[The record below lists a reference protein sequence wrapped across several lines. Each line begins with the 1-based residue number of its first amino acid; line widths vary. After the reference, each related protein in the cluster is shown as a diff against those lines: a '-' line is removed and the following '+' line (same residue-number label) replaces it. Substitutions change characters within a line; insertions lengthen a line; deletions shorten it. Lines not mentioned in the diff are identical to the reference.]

1 MKDRQICRVLA
12 DWESGL
18 FLRNLVVWL
27 LGWDRRTKQFLL
39 MATDT
44 FIVVFGAWLAYC
56 IRLDTIYIPNQSQL
70 ILILAAPFIAIPL
83 FFGFGLY
90 RSLIRYVGHEA
101 LWSAFKAVGLTAL
114 LWGLLAFMTRA
125 YGIEGVPRSVLVLTW
140 LFMLLMVV
148 GVRLLARWFLIVQ
161 SSGSVARRHFLIYGA
176 GEAARQ
182 IAATLQSQHPR
193 LSVVHVTDDTSLI
206 GSLIGGNAV
215 YPAKNVPDLVSRY
228 EIKDAIVTLRYQSS
242 AKRMD
247 VVESLRKQGLRVRI
261 LPPFADIVDG
271 KHAVNMVRE
280 IEIGDLL
287 GREMA
292 TPDKE
297 LMETNTRDKVVLITG
312 AGGSIGSELCRQA
325 VSLRTS
331 KLVLL
336 ESSEVA
342 LYEIVRELNQKSV
355 ATIVPILGSVTDQ
368 PLIKRVLD
376 EHGVDTVFHAAAY
389 KHVPLVED
397 NPFQGVINNALGTL
411 SVATAAF
418 ESNVEVMV
426 LVSTDKAVWPSSV
439 MGASKRIAE
448 LIIQDFAA
456 RAKRSNVQKTFCAVR
471 FGNVIG
477 SSGSVIPLFR
487 EQIRN
492 GGPLTLTDPAAT
504 RYFMTVSEAA
514 QLVIQAGSIARQ
526 GNKSEQNEGDIYLL
540 DMGEPVL
547 IRDLAVKMIQL
558 SNLTVCDETN
568 PQGDIAIQI
577 IGLRPGE
584 KLHEVLRYSIKEPNP
599 TAHPKISVASEPPA
613 EALDFDQLYRDLR
626 EIAAAHDH
634 DRLMELLC
642 RVTGLSRPDPGT
654 EAETDEPCPQAVLGS

>member
-1 MKDRQICRVLA
+1 MLQN
-12 DWESGL
+12 
-18 FLRNLVVWL
+18 FVVWL
-27 LGWDRRTKQFLL
+27 LARDRRVKQLVL
-39 MATDT
+39 VAADT

-56 IRLDTIYIPNQSQL
+56 IRLDALYVPNQSQL
-70 ILILAAPFIAIPL
+70 VMILSAPLIAIPI
-83 FFGFGLY
+83 FFGFGMY
-90 RSLIRYVGHEA
+90 RSLIRYVGQEA
-101 LWSAFKAVGLTAL
+101 IWSAFKAVGLTAL

-125 YGIEGVPRSVLVLTW
+125 YGIQGVPRSVLVLTW
-140 LFMLLMVV
+140 VFVLVMVISL
-148 GVRLLARWFLIVQ
+148 RFWARWFLVMQ
-161 SSGSVARRHFLIYGA
+161 TSGSVPRRHFLIYGA

-182 IAATLQSQHPR
+182 IASTLQSQNPR
-193 LSVVHVTDDTSLI
+193 LSVIHATDDPSLY
-206 GSLIGGNAV
+206 GRLIGGNAV
-215 YPAKNVPDLVSRY
+215 FPSKDVPDLVRRY
-228 EIKDAIVTLRYQSS
+228 EIKDAIITLRYTSN

-271 KHAVNMVRE
+271 KHMVNMVRE

-287 GREMA
+287 DREMA

-297 LMETNTRDKVVLITG
+297 LMEINTSGKVVLITG

-325 VSLRTS
+325 ISLRTS

-336 ESSEVA
+336 ENSEVA
-342 LYEIVRELNQKSV
+342 LYQIMRELSQKGDLE
-355 ATIVPILGSVTDQ
+355 IVPILGSVMDQ
-368 PLIKRVLD
+368 PLVKRLFD
-376 EHGVDTVFHAAAY
+376 EHGVNTVFHAAAY

-397 NPFQGVINNALGTL
+397 NPFQGVINNSLGTL

-456 RAKRSNVQKTFCAVR
+456 KSKRDKLSKTFCAVR

-487 EQIRN
+487 EQIRS
-492 GGPLTLTDPAAT
+492 GGPLTLTDPGAT

-514 QLVIQAGSIARQ
+514 QLVIQAGSIARPDSKQ
-526 GNKSEQNEGDIYLL
+526 SESEGDIYLL

-568 PQGDIAIQI
+568 PQGDIAMQI

-584 KLHEVLRYSIKEPNP
+584 KLHEVLRYSINEPNP

-613 EALDFDQLYRDLR
+613 EALDFDQLYADLR

-634 DRLMELLC
+634 DRLMELLS
-642 RVTGLSRPDPGT
+642 RVTGLSRPEDG
-654 EAETDEPCPQAVLGS
+654 DESNPDSSCPRTV

>member
-1 MKDRQICRVLA
+1 
-12 DWESGL
+12 
-18 FLRNLVVWL
+18 LRNLVVWL
-27 LGWDRRTKQFLL
+27 LGRDRRVKQLLL
-39 MATDT
+39 MTADT
-44 FIVVFGAWLAYC
+44 FIVMFGAWLAYC

-70 ILILAAPFIAIPL
+70 VLILAAPFIAIPL
-83 FFGFGLY
+83 FVGFGLY

-101 LWSAFKAVGLTAL
+101 IWSAFKAVGLTAL

-148 GVRLLARWFLIVQ
+148 SVRFLARWFLIMQ
-161 SSGSVARRHFLIYGA
+161 SSGSVPRRHFLIYGA

-193 LSVVHVTDDTSLI
+193 LSVIHVTDDTSLI
-206 GSLIGGNAV
+206 GSLIGGNPV
-215 YPAKNVPDLVSRY
+215 YPAKNVPELVRRY
-228 EIKDAIVTLRYQSS
+228 EIKDAIVTLRYKSN
-242 AKRMD
+242 AKRID
-247 VVESLRKQGLRVRI
+247 VVGSLRKQGLRVRI

-271 KHAVNMVRE
+271 KHAVNMIRE

-297 LMETNTRDKVVLITG
+297 LMETNTVDKVVLITG

-336 ESSEVA
+336 ENSEVA
-342 LYEIVRELNQKSV
+342 LYQIVRELNQKGDLD
-355 ATIVPILGSVTDQ
+355 IVPILGSVTDQ
-368 PLIKRVLD
+368 PLVKRILD
-376 EHGVDTVFHAAAY
+376 EHRVNTVFHAAAY
-389 KHVPLVED
+389 KHVPLVEA

-418 ESNVEVMV
+418 ESKVDVMV
-426 LVSTDKAVWPSSV
+426 LVSTDKAVWPSGV

-456 RAKRSNVQKTFCAVR
+456 RAKRSKVKKTFCAVR

-514 QLVIQAGSIARQ
+514 QLVIQAGSIARPDSKRS
-526 GNKSEQNEGDIYLL
+526 KSEGDIYLL
-540 DMGEPVL
+540 DMGEPVF

-558 SNLTVCDETN
+558 SNLTVCDEAN
-568 PQGDIAIQI
+568 PQGDIAIDV

-584 KLHEVLRYSIKEPNP
+584 KLHEVLRYSINEPNP

-613 EALDFDQLYRDLR
+613 EALDFDQLYSDLR
-626 EIAAAHDH
+626 DIASAQDH
-634 DRLMELLC
+634 DRLIELLSL
-642 RVTGLSRPDPGT
+642 VTGLSRPDPEVEST
-654 EAETDEPCPQAVLGS
+654 TDESCSQSH